1 MITTQPRPPH
11 NGTATSIAAA
21 QDAIP
26 KVKRD
31 RKAITAFIA
40 KMEIDGATDDEISR
54 ALPTIHANALRAR
67 RGECWGY
74 GLITDSLGL
83 TRATSTGSMAKCWH
97 VTLEGVRR
105 LGLDTATHWHAEKQA
120 VAK

>member
-1 MITTQPRPPH
+1 MSITLPH
-11 NGTATSIAAA
+11 NGTETSIAAA
-21 QDAIP
+21 QNAIP
-26 KVKRD
+26 KVKQD
-31 RKAITAFIA
+31 RKGITAFIA
-40 KMEIDGATDDEISR
+40 RMEIDGATDDEISR

-105 LGLDTATHWHAEKQA
+105 LGLDVATHWHAEKQA